1 MRDSWQNNS
10 ANNEQQD
17 WNGNF
22 VSPPRWTTAASEKHV
37 TTTRI
42 RHRWCRLSDSTA
54 TQPTYVTISN
64 AINHYHRPS
73 DSTATQP
80 TYVTISNAINHY
92 HWLSDNAST
101 QPTYVNISN
110 ATNRAVATFEATEAA
125 ASVVFRTVACL
136 SENNITSTIFSERE
150 LTMTFAVHVRYL
162 LSSVRLSVVCNVRSC
177 ALLMRRLLFNVSQ
190 RS

>member
-42 RHRWCRLSDSTA
+42 RHRWCRLSDST
-54 TQPTYVTISN
+54 S
-64 AINHYHRPS
+64 
-73 DSTATQP
+73 TQP

-150 LTMTFAVHVRYL
+150 RMFTFAVHVRYL